1 MRKVAAWMGYVAVVM
16 AIGGPA
22 QAQPQTQMQSDS
34 LSPGFI
40 NREEVL
46 HYSPEWTGERFA
58 DGRPKV
64 ADAILDRMQFRDA
77 RGSMGDVTIA
87 PGSTINMRMA
97 G

>member
-22 QAQPQTQMQSDS
+22 QAQPQTQTESRKT
-34 LSPGFI
+34 LSPGFM

-46 HYSPEWTGERFA
+46 HYSPEWTGERFP

-64 ADAILDRMQFRDA
+64 PDAILDGCVSRVLG
-77 RGSMGDVTIA
+77 RGVGDLAVRRVQPSI
-87 PGSTINMRMA
+87 
-97 G
+97 